1 VAQTKEQLEARI
13 AALEGAGLEH
23 EAEDKALAA
32 LSAKAPAAKAA
43 PGKPVAKKAAPA
55 TAPEEE
61 SEELMLNVSHKAFVS
76 GGGNW
81 VAPETEGVKPGM
93 LVDIV
98 QNEERDTIMFIF
110 QSEGFPDDEEPWRG
124 SVLCTKVSADD
135 GVAWKV
141 RQTLD
146 NLTIPYEEDEGSVK
160 VTGKWK
166 GTEVDVLYSDIVSK
180 GVTQRRI
187 QAVGLRGTLEEAV

>member
-1 VAQTKEQLEARI
+1 MQTKEQLEARI

-23 EAEDKALAA
+23 EAESNALAA
-32 LSAKAPAAKAA
+32 LNLKGHLPPKAA
-43 PGKPVAKKAAPA
+43 PGKPVAKKAAAP
-55 TAPEEE
+55 TPEEE
-61 SEELMLNVSHKAFVS
+61 AEELTLTVSHKAFAS

-81 VAPETEGVKPGM
+81 VAPETEGVKPGV

-146 NLTIPYEEDEGSVK
+146 NLTILYEEDEGSVR

-166 GTEVDVLYSDIVSK
+166 GTSVDVLYSDIVSK